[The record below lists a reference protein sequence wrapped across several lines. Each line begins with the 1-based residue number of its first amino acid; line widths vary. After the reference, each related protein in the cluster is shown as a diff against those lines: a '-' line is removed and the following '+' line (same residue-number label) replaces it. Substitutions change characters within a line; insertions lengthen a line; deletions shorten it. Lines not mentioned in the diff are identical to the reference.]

1 MKITR
6 VSSLAEDTKH
16 LDFQV
21 KLTSLFSCCFI
32 MRHLTAIGHPNQ
44 WPVHLKVNSPQDAFN
59 FNMRVKINHN
69 NHTFKA
75 KSAGAKGPAK
85 Y

>member
-1 MKITR
+1 
-6 VSSLAEDTKH
+6 
-16 LDFQV
+16 
-21 KLTSLFSCCFI
+21 
-32 MRHLTAIGHPNQ
+32 MRHLTAIGNPNQ